1 MHIINAR
8 LRNRE
13 GLHDLHLEHGRIASI
28 TPQTTAP
35 TAAPDDLDAAGNLVI
50 PPFVEPHIHLDA
62 TLTAGEPRWNMSG
75 TLFEGIEC
83 WGERKATITHEDTKA
98 RAKKTIQRSEEHT
111 SELQSQ

>member
-28 TPQTTAP
+28 TAQTSVPAVGV
-35 TAAPDDLDAAGNLVI
+35 DDLDAGGNLVI

-62 TLTAGEPRWNMSG
+62 T
-75 TLFEGIEC
+75 
-83 WGERKATITHEDTKA
+83 
-98 RAKKTIQRSEEHT
+98 
-111 SELQSQ
+111 

>member
-35 TAAPDDLDAAGNLVI
+35 TVRGPTTWTPL
-50 PPFVEPHIHLDA
+50 A
-62 TLTAGEPRWNMSG
+62 TW
-75 TLFEGIEC
+75 
-83 WGERKATITHEDTKA
+83 
-98 RAKKTIQRSEEHT
+98 
-111 SELQSQ
+111 